1 MIILIACIF
10 ILLPIFIAP
19 VVAIIYFR
27 DDRYTAASS
36 LLIALTLGLIAYN
49 FSPPTSFD
57 LYRHHQA
64 VEGLMKMSINQAG
77 NLIATSYEPLAVA
90 INFLVAKSKNV
101 NLLQLSTVTCGYWII
116 FFMLKDYAKKYRVKA
131 TPLALTLLFTI
142 SSLTYINYISGIWNY
157 LAMIIFAFAF
167 YLESQPNKNRIVI
180 YAMYLAT
187 PLIHS
192 SMFLPLI
199 LLFLFK
205 LCGERLGKRL
215 FIAIG
220 IIFAS
225 LPLIPPVVS
234 SLSGFTIFSQL
245 EPMYQAYFASGPR
258 FYNLYAGNVLV
269 METLKASVYI
279 AIVLLTYKKASIEAK
294 RVSSFIL
301 LLLAAIVTYAPVSIA
316 ATRFILLVQLLGFPI
331 LMDYLSSK
339 NTYIKLTLVCIILL
353 LSMVFITYQ
362 YLTLR
367 GLDFHGLVP
376 FGLVSNVMSILS
388 RTNY

>member
-1 MIILIACIF
+1 
-10 ILLPIFIAP
+10 
-19 VVAIIYFR
+19 
-27 DDRYTAASS
+27 
-36 LLIALTLGLIAYN
+36 
-49 FSPPTSFD
+49 
-57 LYRHHQA
+57 
-64 VEGLMKMSINQAG
+64 
-77 NLIATSYEPLAVA
+77 
-90 INFLVAKSKNV
+90 
-101 NLLQLSTVTCGYWII
+101 
-116 FFMLKDYAKKYRVKA
+116 
-131 TPLALTLLFTI
+131 
-142 SSLTYINYISGIWNY
+142 
-157 LAMIIFAFAF
+157 
-167 YLESQPNKNRIVI
+167 
-180 YAMYLAT
+180 
-187 PLIHS
+187 
-192 SMFLPLI
+192 MFLPLI

-205 LCGERLGKRL
+205 LSGERLGKRL

-225 LPLIPPVVS
+225 LPLIPPIVS
-234 SLSGFTIFSQL
+234 SLSGFTVFSQL

-279 AIVLLTYKKASIEAK
+279 IIVLLTYKKASIEVK

-339 NTYIKLTLVCIILL
+339 NTYIKLTLICIIIL

-376 FGLVSNVMSILS
+376 FGLMSNVMSILS